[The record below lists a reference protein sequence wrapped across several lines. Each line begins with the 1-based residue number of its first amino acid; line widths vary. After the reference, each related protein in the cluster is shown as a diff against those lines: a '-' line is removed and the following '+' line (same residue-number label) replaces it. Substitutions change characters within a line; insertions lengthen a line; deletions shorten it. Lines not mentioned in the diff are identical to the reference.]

1 MEILRKYANH
11 RLVVFLY
18 LFILSV
24 LFFKVYDR
32 VFDKKVH
39 LGGDNAGYYIYG
51 KALAKGEGY
60 VAIHTKDK
68 VKANHFPPGYPAL
81 IAVVMKTFSGKV
93 NTIKSANGF
102 YMLAALFVL
111 FFLFRAMT
119 KNIHLSFVAVLIALY
134 NFHLLQY
141 STIMMSEI
149 SYLLFSSI
157 SLLLFAFTDFKKSP
171 FKNIVFVFFIL
182 TIVFSFYIRTMGIS
196 LFLSFLLI
204 LLVQKHWKY
213 AALLVGGFILLVA
226 PWQIRSHSLGG
237 NSYVNQLLRKN
248 PYRPELG
255 KIELTDWPKRI
266 HKNVKR
272 YLAVEI
278 SNGMLP
284 FEVIDYKKIK
294 KQLEGTDTTAT
305 AAKTA
310 SAVAKDDKA
319 KKIADAKAKQ
329 NKKKKPKQ
337 VENKPIQKTEI
348 TTTDYILAAML
359 LLLMALGLARLKRHR
374 LLIGLYLGGTF
385 TILGLWP
392 EAWFGVRFMLPLI
405 PILIMLALNGITE
418 IPSLVF
424 MGLKKKEPWML
435 AVIIPFLVF
444 YPVYGKLDKR
454 VGELEMQAKGIYVS
468 KFKNYFDLA
477 TWSNKNLDR
486 DAVVCC
492 RKGQLFYLYA
502 NRSVTGYKNTLD
514 TEELVEDLH
523 KKGATHVVLD
533 QLGYASTSRYLYP
546 AIKKYPG
553 KFKVIQ
559 QLKKPDTYIMKFNY
573 DLGYTGEWNDKVK
586 QGKGT
591 YCWANGMA
599 YDGDWIDNKRMGI
612 GKFTWPNGQVYAGEW
627 VNDKRNGNG
636 TLGLPDSTK
645 LKGVWKDDILNGQV
659 QLFDKTGKYI
669 ETAEYKNNV
678 RVRR

>member
-1 MEILRKYANH
+1 MVTLRKYANH

-102 YMLAALFVL
+102 YLLAALFVL
-111 FFLFRAMT
+111 FFLFRALT
-119 KNIHLSFVAVLIALY
+119 KNIHLSFVATLIALY

-141 STIMMSEI
+141 SIIMMSEI

-171 FKNIVFVFFIL
+171 FKNVVFIFFIL

-204 LLVQKHWKY
+204 LLVQRHWKY
-213 AALLVGGFILLVA
+213 AMLLVGGFLLLVA

-237 NSYVNQLLRKN
+237 NSYVNQLFRKN

-255 KIELTDWPKRI
+255 KMELADWPKRV

-278 SNGMLP
+278 SNGVLP

-305 AAKTA
+305 AKTPP
-310 SAVAKDDKA
+310 VATKDDKA

-329 NKKKKPKQ
+329 KTKQ
-337 VENKPIQKTEI
+337 VNTKPVQKTEI
-348 TTTDYILAAML
+348 TTTDYILATIL

-392 EAWFGVRFMLPLI
+392 EAWFGIRFMLPLI

-418 IPSLVF
+418 IPSLIF
-424 MGLKKKEPWML
+424 LGLKKKEPWIL
-435 AVIIPFLVF
+435 AMIIPFLVL

-454 VGELEMQAKGIYVS
+454 VGDLEMQAKGVYIS

-477 TWSNKNLDR
+477 TWSNKNLER
-486 DAVVCC
+486 DAVVSC

-502 NRSVTGYKNTLD
+502 NRFVTGFRNTLD
-514 TEELVEDLH
+514 AEDLIENLH
-523 KKGATHVVLD
+523 ENGVTHVVLD

-553 KFKVIQ
+553 KFQVIQ
-559 QLKKPDTYIMKFNY
+559 QLKNPDTYIMKFKY
-573 DLGYTGEWNDKVK
+573 DLGYTGEWKDKDK
-586 QGKGT
+586 HGKGT
-591 YCWANGMA
+591 YRWANGMA
-599 YDGDWIDNKRMGI
+599 YEGDWLENKRMGI
-612 GKFTWPNGQVYAGEW
+612 GKFTWPNGQVYLGEW
-627 VNDKRNGNG
+627 VNDKRNGKG

-645 LKGVWKDDILNGQV
+645 LQGIWKNDVLNGQV
-659 QLFDKTGKYI
+659 KLFDKSGKYI
-669 ETAEYKNNV
+669 ETAEFKNNV
-678 RVRR
+678 RVKR